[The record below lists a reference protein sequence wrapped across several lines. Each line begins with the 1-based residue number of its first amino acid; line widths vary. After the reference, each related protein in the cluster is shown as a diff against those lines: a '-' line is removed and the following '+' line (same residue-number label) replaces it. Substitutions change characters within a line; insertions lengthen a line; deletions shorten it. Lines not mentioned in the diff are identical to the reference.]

1 MEPNKDNKK
10 TKLVSEDLGE
20 VTKAKKKGP
29 VTVLV
34 MMVILVAFTI
44 LLPNIV
50 DFVKNINL
58 RNISIPSI
66 KDNKDDEKEEEEEPT
81 DEEEIVYYDF
91 LETTSITYDKVVY
104 TGFKTLTLDDTYISF
119 NVTNTKSDTYDLS
132 TKNLYLELY
141 NDDTLLERVKIASY
155 ENLIKD
161 NSYALKFLINANLNI
176 TKIRVLTYDT
186 KDYPALNLTADAE
199 GKSSLTCTNL
209 DSKLIY
215 EFNNDSLVKI
225 TETYNYTNSDLEKY
239 AATLTTYK
247 TKQETLDA
255 LDGVTAT
262 LVESGIN
269 FAYNALTDLNIA
281 NISTLKDFTYFAKNT
296 SSKVVNFEMEA
307 MRYTCE

>member
-1 MEPNKDNKK
+1 MEPNKNNKL
-10 TKLVSEDLGE
+10 TSEDLGE
-20 VTKAKKKGP
+20 VTKTKKKGP

-66 KDNKDDEKEEEEEPT
+66 KDNKDENKEEEEEPT

-91 LETTSITYDKVVY
+91 LENTSISYDKVTY
-104 TGFKTLTLDDTYISF
+104 TGFKTVNLDDTYISF
-119 NVTNTKSDTYDLS
+119 DITNTKSDTYDLS

-161 NSYALKFLINANLNI
+161 NPYNLKFLINANLNI
-176 TKIRVLTYDT
+176 TKIRILAYDT
-186 KDYPALNLTADAE
+186 SDYPALNLTANAE
-199 GKSSLTCTNL
+199 GISTLTCTNL
-209 DSKLIY
+209 ESKLVY

-225 TETYNYTNSDLEKY
+225 TETYNYTNTDLEKY
-239 AATLTTYK
+239 ASILTTYK
-247 TKQETLDA
+247 AKQETMDA
-255 LDGVTAT
+255 LEGITAT
-262 LVESGIN
+262 LVESGVN
-269 FAYNALTDLNIA
+269 FSYNALTDLNTA
-281 NISTLKDFTYFAKNT
+281 NISTLKDFNYFAKST
-296 SSKVVNFEMEA
+296 PSKVVNFEMEA
-307 MRYTCE
+307 MRYNCE